1 MGCLISCC
9 YPTKEIELVRLKKI
23 NPCIINCALCG
34 QLAEQPIK
42 ISSIS
47 KRFCSFKCWEK
58 WLRRNRRLNKKKNF
72 YLKKSL

>member
-1 MGCLISCC
+1 MGCLFFLL
-9 YPTKEIELVRLKKI
+9 TKEIELVRLKKI

-58 WLRRNRRLNKKKNF
+58 WL
-72 YLKKSL
+72 LKRDK